1 MLFFRFASARII
13 LALALAFATS
23 SASAVKCGDTIKKK
37 TVLKKDLTCNCP
49 GSSSDYEYGF
59 AALTVEGPATL
70 DLNGHT
76 VSCSAGVGDLS
87 FCIQINGT
95 GAKIQNGT
103 VSKCYVGVGGS
114 SFQGAL
120 IKDIIAKETAGGFG
134 LFDDSKDNTL
144 LDVTSQDSEIVG
156 IFVGGGDNNRVNGS
170 YVANSLI
177 NGIFINGTNNKVIS
191 TTVEDVFFSCVYL
204 EVGGARN
211 VIQKNT
217 FRRCGYTGILTY
229 ATQSIVAGNKFFST
243 GAASIYAVSNGDK
256 ITGNRITGSGAD
268 GIVLDGGKMVVVARN
283 VIVNSS
289 GDGISISSFFIQN
302 KRCRVQDNT
311 VKKCGEVGIRIE
323 GDFHNITGNK
333 ITSCKAGIEA
343 SVGADKNRLI
353 KNNVTQSTGK
363 FDLIDLSGSTSS
375 RCGTNVWMGNIG
387 KGNFPCTTKK

>member
-1 MLFFRFASARII
+1 MLFFRFASARLI
-13 LALALAFATS
+13 LALALAMATS

-37 TVLKKDLTCNCP
+37 TVLKKDLTCDCP
-49 GSSSDYEYGF
+49 GSSSDLEYGF

-76 VSCSAGVGDLS
+76 VSCSAGVGDDS
-87 FCIQINGT
+87 FCIQISGT

-103 VSKCYVGVGGS
+103 VSKCYVGVGGF

-120 IKDIIAKETAGGFG
+120 IKDIIAKDTAGGFG
-134 LFDDSKDNTL
+134 LFDDSKDNIL
-144 LDVTSQDSEIVG
+144 LDVTSQDSDEVG
-156 IFVGGGDNNRVNGS
+156 IFVGGGDNNRVSGS
-170 YVANSLI
+170 YVANSLLY
-177 NGIFINGTNNKVIS
+177 GIYINGTNNKVIS
-191 TTVEDVFFSCVYL
+191 TTVEDVSFSCVYL
-204 EVGGARN
+204 EFGGARN

-217 FRRCGYTGILTY
+217 VRRCGTIGILTY

-243 GAASIYAVSNGDK
+243 GAASIYAGSNGNK
-256 ITGNRITGSGAD
+256 ITGNRITGSGAE
-268 GIVLDGGKMVVVARN
+268 GILLGGKMMVVARN
-283 VIVNSS
+283 VIVNTTT
-289 GDGISISSFFIQN
+289 DGISLLSQN